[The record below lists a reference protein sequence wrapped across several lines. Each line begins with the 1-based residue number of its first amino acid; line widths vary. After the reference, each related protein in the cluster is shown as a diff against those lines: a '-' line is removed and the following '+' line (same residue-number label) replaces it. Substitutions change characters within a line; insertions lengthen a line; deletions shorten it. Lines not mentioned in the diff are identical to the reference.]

1 MENAIDLGVILRFL
15 LRTLGIFALIFLT
28 AVLTPKIA
36 RLIDRW
42 VEKYRSNHDPA
53 KDESYGV
60 RSIYEFPPKRQ
71 ETAEEL
77 DIPTEDLASA
87 DPDAPIGETFLPE
100 EPELTGADEDEVPD
114 EAPAEGE
121 FGDEPDDADAFED
134 EFDEDDDEYEDD
146 EFGGEV
152 AAWAAPSAAH
162 PSTLQE
168 TAAETPAE
176 PAQQEASPWFMR

>member
-60 RSIYEFPPKRQ
+60 RSIYELPPKRQ

-77 DIPTEDLASA
+77 DISTEDLASA
-87 DPDAPIGETFLPE
+87 DTDAPTEETFLPE
-100 EPELTGADEDEVPD
+100 EPELTGADEDEVLAD
-114 EAPAEGE
+114 ESVEDE
-121 FGDEPDDADAFED
+121 FEDAFED
-134 EFDEDDDEYEDD
+134 EFDDDDDEYEDD

-152 AAWAAPSAAH
+152 AAWAAPSSAH
-162 PSTLQE
+162 TSTLQE

>member
-42 VEKYRSNHDPA
+42 IEKYRRNHDPA
-53 KDESYGV
+53 KDETYGV

-87 DPDAPIGETFLPE
+87 DPDAPVEETLLPE
-100 EPELTGADEDEVPD
+100 ESELTGADEDEVLAD
-114 EAPAEGE
+114 ES
-121 FGDEPDDADAFED
+121 DDADEFEDAFED

-152 AAWAAPSAAH
+152 AAWAAPSSAH
-162 PSTLQE
+162 TSTLQE
-168 TAAETPAE
+168 PAAAMPAE

>member
-1 MENAIDLGVILRFL
+1 MENTIDLGVILRFL

-36 RLIDRW
+36 KLIDRW

-60 RSIYEFPPKRQ
+60 RSIYELPPKRQ

-87 DPDAPIGETFLPE
+87 DPDAPVEETLLPD
-100 EPELTGADEDEVPD
+100 EPELTGADEDEVLAD
-114 EAPAEGE
+114 ES
-121 FGDEPDDADAFED
+121 DDAD
-134 EFDEDDDEYEDD
+134 EFEDDDEYEDD

-152 AAWAAPSAAH
+152 AAWAAASSVH
-162 PSTLQE
+162 TSTLQE